1 MKKYHLGITAIS
13 LLFLCINCS
22 KNSEADDKAQEKW
35 KSILLECNGNTYF
48 CFSDYNSVYN
58 YQEVQLIEL
67 KNYSII
73 TEAQIISEAQKLNG
87 IEWAGKSHLRSN
99 ASRICIFRNGK
110 LVEKWSPWNNWNSS
124 ESFDLVK
131 INGGWQIGLLERE
144 QYIYKGGRYLFK
156 VCNELKKM
164 VAMAQ

>member
-1 MKKYHLGITAIS
+1 MKKYHLVLLAIA
-13 LLFLCINCS
+13 LLFMFSYCS
-22 KNSEADDKAQEKW
+22 TNTEAEDKAQEKW
-35 KSILLECNGNTYF
+35 KSILLECNGTTYF

-73 TEAQIISEAQKLNG
+73 TEAQIISAVEKLNG
-87 IEWAGKSHLRSN
+87 IEWVGKSHLRSN

-124 ESFDLVK
+124 ESFDLAK
-131 INGGWQIGLLERE
+131 INGVWQIGLLERE

-156 VCNELKKM
+156 DCNELKKL